1 MLKSVQQRVHNLLMM
16 VIGVDTTS
24 ASFDKSILLCQ
35 QFDKNKYIFI
45 LKKKINRPVQVK
57 IKDSD
62 CVSSLS

>member
-57 IKDSD
+57 N
-62 CVSSLS
+62 